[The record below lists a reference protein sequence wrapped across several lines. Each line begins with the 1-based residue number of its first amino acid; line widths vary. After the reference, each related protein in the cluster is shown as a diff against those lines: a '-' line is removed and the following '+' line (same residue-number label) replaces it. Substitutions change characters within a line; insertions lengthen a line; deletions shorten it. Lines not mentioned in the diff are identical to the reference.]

1 MIQRL
6 HALLLSS
13 LLFTLAACALNP
25 HKREAPGEWISLF
38 NGKDLTGWTPKC
50 AGHPLGDNLNN
61 IFRVED
67 GLLKVSYADTDT
79 FRGDFGHLF
88 YETPYSHY
96 RIRAVFRFTG
106 EQLEGGPGWAFR
118 NNGLMLHAQ
127 DPLTM
132 GLDQKFPDSIEVQF
146 KGNKFVDGQAQ
157 GDKTMGALFNPGT
170 TARVNGEMVNQAQT
184 SSPVFEG
191 TDWVTV
197 EVEVRGQQEMIHYV
211 NGQEV
216 LRSTDFR
223 LDRGAPI
230 GSGFI
235 AIQAETHPTEFK
247 SIELLPLDPPA
258 AASKPGPLNHAPA
271 GYTALFDG
279 KTLDGWKLHPKSV
292 GHWKVLDGV
301 IDYDALSQA
310 HGNDRHLWS
319 EQSFGDFEL
328 HVDWRIKE
336 LHGLY
341 PMPIILSDGTHKKD
355 ADGKVITIPTPNAD
369 SGILLRGEMKS
380 QCNIWNWPVGS
391 GEVYG
396 YRMDKNMPPE
406 VKAAVTP
413 SRRADNPIGEWNTF
427 IITMQGD
434 RLTVKLNGQ
443 TVIENARLPGIP
455 AEGPVGLQHHGGKDK
470 DGNYN
475 NAASLLQFR
484 NVFIKQ
490 L

>member
-1 MIQRL
+1 MTQRL

-13 LLFTLAACALNP
+13 LLFTLAACALNS
-25 HKREAPGEWISLF
+25 HKQEAPGEWISLF
-38 NGKDLTGWTPKC
+38 NGEDLTGWTPKF
-50 AGHPLGDNLNN
+50 AGHPLGYNLNN

-67 GLLKVSYADTDT
+67 GLLKVSYADTDK
-79 FRGDFGHLF
+79 FRRDFGHLF

-106 EQLEGGPGWAFR
+106 EQLEGGPDWAFR

-127 DPLTM
+127 DPITM

-146 KGNKFVDGQAQ
+146 KGNIFVDGQAK
-157 GDKTMGALFNPGT
+157 GDKTMAALFNPGT
-170 TARVNGEMVNQAQT
+170 TARVNGEMVTQAQT

-247 SIELLPLDPPA
+247 SIELLPMDPPV
-258 AASKPGPLNHAPA
+258 AASKMGSLNQAPA

-292 GHWKVLDGV
+292 GHWKVVDGV
-301 IDYDALSQA
+301 IDYDALSEA
-310 HGNDRHLWS
+310 TGNDRHLWS
-319 EQSFGDFEL
+319 NQSFGDFEL

-341 PMPIILSDGTHKKD
+341 PMPIILADGSHKKD
-355 ADGKVITIPTPNAD
+355 ADGKDITIPTPNAD

-396 YRMDKNMPPE
+396 YRRDKNLPPE
-406 VKAAVTP
+406 VRAAVTP

-427 IITMQGD
+427 IITMKGD
-434 RLTVKLNGQ
+434 RLTVNLNGQ
-443 TVIENARLPGIP
+443 TVIENAQLPGI
-455 AEGPVGLQHHGGKDK
+455 AASGPIGFQHHGGKEE

-475 NAASLLQFR
+475 NAASLVQFR
-484 NVFIKQ
+484 NVFIKE